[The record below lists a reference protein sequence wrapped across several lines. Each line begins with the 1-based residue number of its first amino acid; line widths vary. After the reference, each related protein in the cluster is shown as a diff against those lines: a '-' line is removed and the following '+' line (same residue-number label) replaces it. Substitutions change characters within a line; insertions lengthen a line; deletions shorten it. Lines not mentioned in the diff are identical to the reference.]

1 MVSVRKPST
10 STAAPAGELKNVNEF
25 FTVDYADRYWQSTQ
39 DTLIGLYSKRDK
51 ITGQPIE
58 SINDIIRRVAQAVAI
73 AELKYELAPAQLVKL
88 SLDQALEQL
97 AVRSWFKTFAD
108 RIGQQYF
115 WANTPANINADPSVA
130 LKVLQYWAHGK
141 LAGLSEEEIWLRSD
155 ELSSAHQT
163 KATSRLSNDEKAMAA
178 IAATI
183 QGKGCLA
190 ACGVAY
196 AADTLEGIQDAARVE
211 ALAAKAAMGMGIN
224 TSSLRPWSS
233 LIANG
238 AAASGP
244 DRFYEKTIAKAVEAV
259 AQGGRRG
266 GALIELR
273 NSNHPDILFFI
284 DKKRLLP
291 TPSLARIYK
300 ELLAKE
306 TEKQEE
312 DLRAFTKRV
321 LLQAE
326 KRFGEAYARYLERQ
340 NYLKNT
346 NVTVLAMPG
355 FMEAVEAKGFYPA
368 VFEKRQWQ
376 GPLYDPRHPVIDER
390 TGQVKINTLT
400 KEPTYLE
407 YRVELSAFPEAL
419 DAAKGLI
426 DAQVDVTDRHVS
438 VRGHFYAP
446 DVFKR
451 IIEGMQ
457 DSGEPGLAF
466 YDHVNAAN
474 ANDHVYELNT
484 CNPCGEQ
491 FLPAGPGLDG
501 RFYMGNC
508 NLSSLHAAHLTFWK
522 ADGSYDL
529 PAMSEVASIQ
539 QRFMDNVTDISWYP
553 LPAQNLTAR
562 LERRNGGGFAGIAEY
577 LSRLG
582 LEFGSAR
589 ALDAVE
595 TLFRA
600 YTEASL
606 QASRQLA
613 KERGVYP
620 LWEGSRFQKKGL
632 AVRNSCMT
640 NNAPTGTLAQ
650 ALQTSWGVDPHNGIV
665 FSRKVRSRY
674 VDFVA
679 PGFREAME
687 KCTAWPATETEQ
699 NALMQKIRNNHKSC
713 RGIGEVPESVQRAF
727 PIRLEV
733 EPESYIRHL
742 AAIHKGAIEYPET
755 FNSASNTCSIPP
767 NFSEEFVRSSAL
779 LAWKLGVKDITF
791 YPDGSR
797 LSQPIEQIAETE
809 DRSEPDLLTLLGS
822 SRDLILE
829 QHCGDRQQGQAPTC
843 SECGS
848 EQWLK
853 FDGCMICESCGFSLC
868 G

>member
-10 STAAPAGELKNVNEF
+10 STVSPQGELTKAKDNLE
-25 FTVDYADRYWQSTQ
+25 VDYTNRYWQSTQ

-51 ITGQPIE
+51 KSGQPIE
-58 SINDIIRRVAQAVAI
+58 TINDIICRVAQAVAI
-73 AELKYELAPAQLVKL
+73 AELKYEVEPAQLVKL
-88 SLDQALEQL
+88 SLDQALERPS
-97 AVRSWFKTFAD
+97 VRNWFKIFAD
-108 RIGQQYF
+108 RIGEQYF
-115 WANTPANINADPSVA
+115 WANTPANINADPLVA

-141 LAGLSEEEIWLRSD
+141 LSGLSEEEIWLRSD
-155 ELSSAHQT
+155 ELSTAHDK
-163 KATSRLSNDEKAMAA
+163 KATSHLSNDEKAMAT
-178 IAATI
+178 IAAAI

-291 TPSLARIYK
+291 PPSLAKIYK
-300 ELLAKE
+300 ELLTKE
-306 TEKQEE
+306 NQKQDE
-312 DLRAFTKRV
+312 DLTAFTKRA
-321 LLQAE
+321 LMQAE
-326 KRFGEAYARYLERQ
+326 KRFGESYARYLERQ

-355 FMEAVEAKGFYPA
+355 FMEAVEANDFFPA
-368 VFEKRQWQ
+368 VFEKKRWQ

-407 YRVELSAFPEAL
+407 YSVDLKLFPEAL
-419 DAAKGLI
+419 DAAHRLI
-426 DAQVDVTDRHVS
+426 DAKVEVNDRHLR

-508 NLSSLHAAHLTFWK
+508 NLSSLHAAHSSFWK
-522 ADGSYDL
+522 ADGTYDL
-529 PAMSEVASIQ
+529 KAMSEVASVQ

-582 LEFGSAR
+582 LEFGSAE
-589 ALDAVE
+589 ALEAVE

-600 YTEASL
+600 YTTASL
-606 QASRQLA
+606 QASTQLA

-632 AVRNSCMT
+632 SVRNSCMT

-687 KCTAWPATETEQ
+687 KLRAWPTTEPEQ
-699 NALMQKIRNNHKSC
+699 NALMQKIRNNQKSC
-713 RGIGEVPESVQRAF
+713 RGLAEVPESVQRAF

-733 EPESYIRHL
+733 QPEAYIRHL
-742 AAIHKGAIEYPET
+742 ASIHKAASEYPET

-767 NFSEEFVRSSAL
+767 NFSEDSVRSSAL

-797 LSQPIEQIAETE
+797 LSQPIEQIAEIKE
-809 DRSEPDLLTLLGS
+809 GSEPDLLTLLGA
-822 SRDLILE
+822 SRDLVLE
-829 QHCGDRQQGQAPTC
+829 QHCGERKQVQAPTC